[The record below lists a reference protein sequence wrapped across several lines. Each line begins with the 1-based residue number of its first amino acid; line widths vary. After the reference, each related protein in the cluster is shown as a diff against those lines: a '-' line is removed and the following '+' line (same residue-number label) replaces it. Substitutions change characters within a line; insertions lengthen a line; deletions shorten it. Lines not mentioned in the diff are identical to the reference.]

1 MTEVK
6 KKENDK
12 SDILKKNDSRERE
25 RMGGRRRRL
34 AGDGGRKGSRGR
46 DEEGWRGRGY
56 NECFLSFSSR
66 RRGMHL
72 RGQRLG
78 VSRGRGR
85 GGEAS

>member
-1 MTEVK
+1 
-6 KKENDK
+6 
-12 SDILKKNDSRERE
+12 
-25 RMGGRRRRL
+25 MGGRRRRL

-78 VSRGRGR
+78 VSRGEGKGG
-85 GGEAS
+85 GGELKKRNKKREKIKRKEEEIDKR